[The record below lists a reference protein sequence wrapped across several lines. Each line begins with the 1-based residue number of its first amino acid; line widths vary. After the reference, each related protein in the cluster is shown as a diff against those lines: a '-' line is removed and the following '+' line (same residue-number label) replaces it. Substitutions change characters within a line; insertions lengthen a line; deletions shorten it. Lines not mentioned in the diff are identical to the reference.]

1 MGALERL
8 TARLVAQE
16 LQVQVLTRKRKCTYM
31 CNHQLLV
38 ACTKLLAVPE
48 SQAPARDHRPRE
60 LAIHIGLFL
69 ACCVTTWWYGEIY
82 KPGSGI
88 YFAGTL
94 MGILA
99 FHEAGHY
106 VTSRYHGVEVSL
118 PYFIPLPPQVSLG
131 TLGAVI
137 KMDKP
142 ISDRNKLFDVGAS
155 GPIAGLLVAI
165 PLLVIGLYLSELGP
179 PTPEGAIE
187 GNSILY
193 VGLKYAVFGRW
204 LPGDNIDVQL
214 HPMGFAGWVGLLI
227 TMINLMPI
235 GQLDGG
241 HVARA
246 ALGDRH
252 EKLSQRL
259 HVVLPIIGVV
269 AGGVMFL
276 VATDAGKDVADSLS
290 YAKFGV
296 IPWLTWTLLLAVMRR
311 QAGEYHPPVA
321 STPLDPSRRRRAIG
335 MLIVFCLIATPVPF
349 RPVL

>member
-1 MGALERL
+1 
-8 TARLVAQE
+8 VH
-16 LQVQVLTRKRKCTYM
+16 TRKE
-31 CNHQLLV
+31 LL
-38 ACTKLLAVPE
+38 
-48 SQAPARDHRPRE
+48 
-60 LAIHIGLFL
+60 IHGGLFL
-69 ACCVTTWWYGEIY
+69 ACCVTTWIAAELNER
-82 KPGSGI
+82 GSGV

-106 VTSRYHGVEVSL
+106 IASRYHKVEVSL
-118 PYFIPLPPQVSLG
+118 PYFIPLPPVISLG

-142 ISDRNKLFDVGAS
+142 IQDRNQLFDVGAS

-165 PLLVIGLYLSELGP
+165 PLLFIGLHLSDLGP

-187 GNSILY
+187 GNSVLY
-193 VGLKYAVFGRW
+193 ALLKYAVFGRW
-204 LPGDNIDVQL
+204 LPGDGVDVQL

-252 EKLSQRL
+252 EKLSARL
-259 HVVLPIIGVV
+259 HFVLPVV
-269 AGGVMFL
+269 GLSAGLVMFL
-276 VATDAGKDVADSLS
+276 IARDAGKDVEDALS

-296 IPWLTWTLLLAVMRR
+296 IPWFTWTLLLALMRR
-311 QAGEYHPPVA
+311 QAGEYHPPVG
-321 STPLDPSRRRRAIG
+321 STPLDPRRRRRAIA

>member
-1 MGALERL
+1 M
-8 TARLVAQE
+8 
-16 LQVQVLTRKRKCTYM
+16 LTRK
-31 CNHQLLV
+31 Q
-38 ACTKLLAVPE
+38 
-48 SQAPARDHRPRE
+48 
-60 LAIHIGLFL
+60 LAIHGGLFL
-69 ACCVTTWWYGEIY
+69 ACCVTTWIAAELNER
-82 KPGSGI
+82 GSGV

-106 VTSRYHGVEVSL
+106 ITSRYHKVEVSL
-118 PYFIPLPPQVSLG
+118 PYFIPLPPVVSLG

-142 ISDRNKLFDVGAS
+142 ISDRNQLFDVGAS
-155 GPIAGLLVAI
+155 GPIAGLLIAI
-165 PLLVIGLYLSELGP
+165 PLLVVGLHLSELGP

-193 VGLKYAVFGRW
+193 ALLKYAVFGQW
-204 LPGDNIDVQL
+204 LPGENIDVQM
-214 HPMGFAGWVGLLI
+214 HPMAFAGWVGLLI
-227 TMINLMPI
+227 TQINLMPI

-252 EKLSQRL
+252 EKLSERL
-259 HVVLPIIGVV
+259 HVVLPIIGVG
-269 AGGVMFL
+269 AGLVMFL
-276 VATDAGKDVADSLS
+276 IAKDAGKDVADSLS

-296 IPWLTWTLLLAVMRR
+296 IPWFTWTLLLALMRR
-311 QAGEYHPPVA
+311 QAGEYHPPVGG
-321 STPLDPSRRRRAIG
+321 TPLDAGRRRRAIG